1 MPWKPTEIPTV
12 YPIAG
17 LKIKESGRTLP
28 MEMECQT
35 ADGNKSYIVK
45 LWKNVELNTHSL
57 AREVYGSLLADY
69 FEIPTPEIAFVDI
82 DPEFGMSQL
91 DPKIKASVLA
101 SPGLNF
107 GSRYIQGAITFNPPV
122 SPTLVPAAARIY
134 CFDILIGNMD
144 RRHPKIN
151 MFTAN
156 GSFIVFDHEQ
166 AFPHSIPY
174 MLVGGAPEPWDFAK
188 EQWSR
193 DHILYSSLKGR
204 DLLFEIEGFVTD
216 LERLK
221 DDILDKIENSIPA
234 EWNKNVNNIS
244 NHLAKTRD
252 NAKLFKRCLQELL
265 A

>member
-1 MPWKPTEIPTV
+1 MPWKPVQIPTV

-17 LKIKESGRTLP
+17 LKVKESGRTRP

-45 LWKNVELNTHSL
+45 LWNNVELNTHSL

-82 DPEFGMSQL
+82 DPDFGMSQP
-91 DPKIKASVLA
+91 DPIICNSIMA

-107 GSRYIQGAITFNPPV
+107 GSKYINGAITFSPPV
-122 SPTLVPAAARIY
+122 PQNRLAEATKIY
-134 CFDILIGNMD
+134 CFDILIGNSD
-144 RRHPKIN
+144 RRFQKEN
-151 MFTAN
+151 MFSAN
-156 GSFIVFDHEQ
+156 GKFIVFDHEQ
-166 AFPHSIPY
+166 AFPQSMPHL
-174 MLVGGAPEPWDFAK
+174 MLFGAPTAWDFAK
-188 EQWSR
+188 EQWSK

-204 DLLFEIEGFVTD
+204 DLLIDIEGFITD

-221 DDILDKIENSIPA
+221 DNILDKIENSIPA